1 MKNKIIKILLLED
14 DPTAGRQV
22 ELLLRQHQYEIT
34 IVHSSKTAILLS
46 TDLKPDLILCN
57 AQLRSGSSHQFL
69 IEMRSIRRLK
79 HIPFIFIHGKTELKH
94 ARFSMNLGADDYL
107 ITPLNGQ
114 DLLMS
119 IKARLNR
126 FEEITALSKQM
137 TMETLEIPVDVAE
150 KLSKT
155 EFKIY
160 RMVAGGLTARE
171 IAIEMSISMKTVEN
185 HRYNIARKLNI
196 SGHYALLH
204 YVIKNQGKEK

>member
-14 DPTAGRQV
+14 DPITCRQV
-22 ELLLRQHQYEIT
+22 ELLLRQHKYEPT
-34 IVHSSKTAILLS
+34 IANSPKAAIILS
-46 TDLKPDLILCN
+46 TDLLPNLIICN
-57 AQLRSGSSHQFL
+57 AQLRNGSSHQFL
-69 IEMRSIRRLK
+69 IEMRSNRRLK
-79 HIPFIFIHGKTELKH
+79 HIPFILINGKPELKH

-107 ITPLNGQ
+107 AAPLNTQ

-126 FEEITALSKQM
+126 FEDIAAIPKQVN
-137 TMETLEIPVDVAE
+137 METLEIPVDVAE

-155 EFKIY
+155 EFRVY

-171 IAIEMSISMKTVEN
+171 IAIEMSISLKTVEN